1 MWNQVFR
8 QLGLVEGLNLLLAH
22 NMCTAALLHVVGQ
35 FKKHKS
41 VTIITVRLWLVYVP
55 TFTASVIMS
64 LMYAT
69 DVIENNKC
77 NHNLQN
83 CSIHSSVLCN
93 WSNIEV
99 QVTLFFYRVVK
110 YKRSVNSAF
119 WKLTDTQRYR
129 LTLIHLFVPLDRDQS
144 YFPVLWQVE
153 ASKENAPNL
162 NRNVWKITIS
172 VAFCYF

>member
-1 MWNQVFR
+1 MIERREQTREVEEPKTSKQDRRRQKRPWKAGQQQTDKNLIRWKMWNQVFR

-77 NHNLQN
+77 
-83 CSIHSSVLCN
+83 S
-93 WSNIEV
+93 
-99 QVTLFFYRVVK
+99 
-110 YKRSVNSAF
+110 
-119 WKLTDTQRYR
+119 
-129 LTLIHLFVPLDRDQS
+129 HLFVPLDRDQS
-144 YFPVLWQVE
+144 YFPVLWQAE
-153 ASKENAPNL
+153 AWKENAPNL

-172 VAFCYF
+172 VAFCYC